1 MINEVRNT
9 VLSILNKNNNGYLTP
24 EEFNLFANQAQLE
37 VFEGYFFSLANWKKK
52 QNQRMSGENYA
63 DIVKEMEEVLD
74 IFTVSSSLTHVATG
88 QFTLPNDWYT
98 LLKMEVVKTGPPKTY
113 TEIERVAQ
121 AKIGRL
127 LSSNLTAPNNSF
139 PAYVVGPA
147 PIASPINPTANTVQ
161 VYPESINTDV
171 QLTYVRYPQTPA
183 WTYNTIGADGDPV
196 FNPSSASYQ
205 DFELPLSD
213 AIDITI
219 KICEYAGISIR
230 EQAVVN
236 FEKGEEIL
244 QLKTES

>member
-1 MINEVRNT
+1 
-9 VLSILNKNNNGYLTP
+9 
-24 EEFNLFANQAQLE
+24 
-37 VFEGYFFSLANWKKK
+37 
-52 QNQRMSGENYA
+52 
-63 DIVKEMEEVLD
+63 
-74 IFTVSSSLTHVATG
+74 
-88 QFTLPNDWYT
+88 
-98 LLKMEVVKTGPPKTY
+98 MEVVKTGPPKTY

-147 PIASPINPTANTVQ
+147 PIASPVNPTANTVQ

-171 QLTYVRYPQTPA
+171 LLTYVRYPQTPA

-244 QLKTES
+244 NLKTES

>member
-37 VFEGYFFSLANWKKK
+37 VFEGYFFSLANWTKK
-52 QNQRMSGENYA
+52 QNQRMSGESYA
-63 DIVKEMEEVLD
+63 DIVKEMREVLD
-74 IFTVSSSLTHVATG
+74 TFSVSSALTHVATG
-88 QFTLPNDWYT
+88 SFTLPNDWYT
-98 LLKMEVVKTGPPKTY
+98 LLKLEVVPAGPPKTY
-113 TEIERVAQ
+113 TEIERVSQ
-121 AKIGRL
+121 YKIGKL
-127 LSSNLTAPNNSF
+127 LSSNLTAPNTSY

-147 PIASPINPTANTVQ
+147 PITSPISPAANAVQ
-161 VYPESINTDV
+161 VYPESITSDV
-171 QLTYVRYPQTPA
+171 LLTYVRYPQTPA
-183 WTYNTIGADGDPV
+183 WTYNSIGADGDPV
-196 FNPSSASYQ
+196 FDPTSASYQ

-236 FEKGEEIL
+236 FEKSEEIL
-244 QLKTES
+244 QIKTES

>member
-52 QNQRMSGENYA
+52 QNQRMSGEAYA
-63 DIVKEMEEVLD
+63 DIVREMQEVLD
-74 IFTVSSSLTHVATG
+74 VFTVSSSLAHVASG

-98 LLKMEVVKTGPPKTY
+98 LLKMEVVQAGPPKVY
-113 TEIERVAQ
+113 TQIERVAQ
-121 AKIGRL
+121 ANIGRL
-127 LSSNLTAPNNSF
+127 ISSNLTAPNASY

-147 PIASPINPTANTVQ
+147 PITSPISDPANTVQ
-161 VYPESINTDV
+161 VFPESITTDV
-171 QLTYVRYPQTPA
+171 LLTYVRYPQTPA

-236 FEKGEEIL
+236 FEKSEEIL
-244 QLKTES
+244 NIKTES